1 MASLLYDEGH
11 EANFERCLKVVMTL
25 RGDIARA
32 REVLAQIATKEKS
45 MMQCTDNQFDTSNWK
60 IKTTD
65 YED

>member
-45 MMQCTDNQFDTSNWK
+45 MMQCTDNQFDTSN
-60 IKTTD
+60 
-65 YED
+65 